1 MYNDSTIQIIAGSD
15 VFLRNKGGINKTKK
29 KKKCEIRNDKEIYGN
44 KKTVNK
50 KEKKAKRIRKKK
62 NDHEAE
68 KLEETAPETL
78 PSETK
83 VPTTFYK
90 VYKLNCKT

>member
-1 MYNDSTIQIIAGSD
+1 MQNTKRQ
-15 VFLRNKGGINKTKK
+15 RNIRKQKEVNK
-29 KKKCEIRNDKEIYGN
+29 KKKCEEN
-44 KKTVNK
+44 KK
-50 KEKKAKRIRKKK
+50 
-62 NDHEAE
+62 DHEAE